1 MKKEPLDSY
10 IRVRLSES
18 EKRKLKSLSD
28 ESNIS
33 MSDLVRQKIFSTDE
47 KSIEQFTEEKQLSI
61 ERIQKLADIEK
72 EVAKTQRGVSGM
84 MNNYNQLMRR
94 VNTEKE
100 KQLTDHEINY
110 HSQRIKYMSKQFD
123 ELRERIDKLWQS
135 RNWGHLGI

>member
-1 MKKEPLDSY
+1 MKKEPLDNY

-33 MSDLVRQKIFSTDE
+33 MSDLVRQKVFSDKA

-72 EVAKTQRGVSGM
+72 EISSTQRGVSGM
-84 MNNYNQLMRR
+84 MNNYNQMMRR
-94 VNTEKE
+94 VNTEKDE
-100 KQLTDHEINY
+100 RLTDHEINY
-110 HSQRIKYMSKQFD
+110 HSQRIKYMAKQFD
-123 ELRERIDKLWQS
+123 ELRERIDELWQS
-135 RNWGHLGI
+135 

>member
-1 MKKEPLDSY
+1 MKKETLDNY

-33 MSDLVRQKIFSTDE
+33 MSDLVRQKVFSTDE

-72 EVAKTQRGVSGM
+72 SIARTQRGVSGM

-94 VNTEKE
+94 VNTEKDE
-100 KQLTDHEINY
+100 RLTDYTIDE

-135 RNWGHLGI
+135 

>member
-1 MKKEPLDSY
+1 MKKERLDNY

-33 MSDLVRQKIFSTDE
+33 MSDLVRQKVFSDKA

-72 EVAKTQRGVSGM
+72 EMTKTQRGVSGI
-84 MNNYNQLMRR
+84 MNNYNQLVKQM
-94 VNTEKE
+94 NTEKDVRLFDRKIE
-100 KQLTDHEINY
+100 H
-110 HSQRIKYMSKQFD
+110 HSKRIKSMTRQF
-123 ELRERIDKLWQS
+123 EKLRERIDEIWQS
-135 RNWGHLGI
+135 